1 VEAEPWLN
9 RIAVRQLA
17 AGAAATTS
25 VAAVAVALV
34 VGLSGSSKPVHH
46 SRPAHATAPRSSAGS
61 SSNPSGGV
69 PISPTAAVPHI
80 YWLGMEI
87 LDTPLGAVVN
97 TITLGSQGDKD
108 GFYPGDAIAA
118 IDSTQVS
125 SVSQLRAALSQ
136 IPIGQT
142 VQVTLTLGSGSLIEN
157 VKLTKRPTDKP

>member
-9 RIAVRQLA
+9 RIAIRQLA
-17 AGAAATTS
+17 AGAAATLV

-46 SRPAHATAPRSSAGS
+46 SRPAHATTPRSSAS

-69 PISPTAAVPHI
+69 PISPTATVPHI

-97 TITLGSQGDKD
+97 TITLGSEGDKD

-118 IDSTQVS
+118 IGRTQVS
-125 SVSQLRAALSQ
+125 SVSQLRAALAR